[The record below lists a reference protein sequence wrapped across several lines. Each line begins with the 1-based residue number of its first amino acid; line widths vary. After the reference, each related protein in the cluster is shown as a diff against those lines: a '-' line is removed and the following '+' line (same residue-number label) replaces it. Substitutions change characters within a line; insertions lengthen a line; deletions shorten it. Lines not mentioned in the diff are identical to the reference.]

1 MGYYS
6 SVNRVTFESALT
18 EAEMK
23 KVFEKYV
30 CESASKADYLED
42 YEFCCDSEKKEGLYE
57 YALEMGHYF
66 AKHYA
71 HSELALF
78 ISKVITPGKHSFIE
92 FVGEDEERWGYLVL
106 SNEVHDLTYET
117 RINGKTLSE
126 FLSSKTA
133 GCEGNS
139 RRDDVKDVI
148 AEALRN
154 KSFDKSTSSIYELA
168 AEIADEV
175 FAVLGVSEEE
185 QDKA

>member
-18 EAEMK
+18 EAEIKEAFK
-23 KVFEKYV
+23 KYIR
-30 CESASKADYLED
+30 ESASNADYLED
-42 YEFCCDSEKKEGLYE
+42 YEFCCDSEKKEGLHE
-57 YALEMGHYF
+57 YTLEMGDYY

-71 HSELALF
+71 DSDLAQF
-78 ISKVITPGKHSFIE
+78 ISEVIAPGKHSFIE
-92 FVGEDEERWGYLVL
+92 FVGEDYERWGYLVL
-106 SNEVHDLTYET
+106 SNEVHCLTYET
-117 RINGKTLSE
+117 RVNGKTLSE
-126 FLSSKTA
+126 FLSSKTS

-148 AEALRN
+148 AEALKN

-175 FAVLGVSEEE
+175 FAVLGVNEEE
-185 QDKA
+185 QDK